1 MTNQTIAPALT
12 PQEAKDERIIIPSPV
27 AMPGHF
33 MLFEIDSRGLA
44 ISVSGSR
51 DVALTHADC
60 VRLAAIANHAL
71 PDGHPLKITRED
83 VNELA
88 SIARDHQYPYGP
100 SGRIDEGDILAKLA
114 AKLAAL
120 LPPEDA

>member
-1 MTNQTIAPALT
+1 MYHETDGPDYTEDIDIAIGPSGQSVYVRRKTNGSIEYVGLHGDKIPAVIAL
-12 PQEAKDERIIIPSPV
+12 
-27 AMPGHF
+27 
-33 MLFEIDSRGLA
+33 
-44 ISVSGSR
+44 
-51 DVALTHADC
+51 
-60 VRLAAIANHAL
+60 ANHAL